1 VCSMTQICFKKSNQD
16 LTYLRVFCIRGFTEG
31 MIRRRE
37 FTLIGETMKN
47 STMMM
52 RTTLL
57 LKVNLIIINDARTF
71 FRVSSYV

>member
-1 VCSMTQICFKKSNQD
+1 MCSTIQICFKESNQD
-16 LTYLRVFCIRGFTEG
+16 LTSLRVFCNRGFTEG

-57 LKVNLIIINDARTF
+57 LKVNLIIINDARTSI
-71 FRVSSYV
+71 RVSSYV

>member
-1 VCSMTQICFKKSNQD
+1 MCSTIQICFKKSNQD
-16 LTYLRVFCIRGFTEG
+16 LTSLRVFCNRGFTEG

-57 LKVNLIIINDARTF
+57 LKVNLIIINDARTSI
-71 FRVSSYV
+71 RVSSYV